1 MRHLLTECQQKL
13 SSNLREH
20 LTDEEYDAFKAQL
33 DGAMKLVEDKGAT
46 VEAAAIT
53 ARYDDIK
60 EKLRRYETRQ
70 VEYKKQPNVILL
82 IVDALKVS
90 PTSLYSL
97 ALSSFPNPF
106 FLSLT
111 LCPSLSIYLSI
122 SPSICL
128 SLSVCLSVCPLHLAL
143 NCSFASI

>member
-1 MRHLLTECQQKL
+1 M
-13 SSNLREH
+13 REH

-46 VEAAAIT
+46 VEAATIT

-97 ALSSFPNPF
+97 ALSSFPYPF

-111 LCPSLSIYLSI
+111 LCPSLFIYPSVYLFLSV
-122 SPSICL
+122 
-128 SLSVCLSVCPLHLAL
+128 SLSAP
-143 NCSFASI
+143 

>member
-33 DGAMKLVEDKGAT
+33 DGAMKFVEDEFAT

-97 ALSSFPNPF
+97 ALSSFPYPF

-111 LCPSLSIYLSI
+111 LCPSLFIYPSVYLFLSV
-122 SPSICL
+122 
-128 SLSVCLSVCPLHLAL
+128 SLSAP
-143 NCSFASI
+143 

>member
-46 VEAAAIT
+46 VEAATIT

-90 PTSLYSL
+90 PTL
-97 ALSSFPNPF
+97 
-106 FLSLT
+106 LT
-111 LCPSLSIYLSI
+111 NAIIYIYLS
-122 SPSICL
+122 L
-128 SLSVCLSVCPLHLAL
+128 SAP
-143 NCSFASI
+143 

>member
-1 MRHLLTECQQKL
+1 M
-13 SSNLREH
+13 REH

-33 DGAMKLVEDKGAT
+33 DGAMKFVEDEFAT

-97 ALSSFPNPF
+97 TLSSLPNPIC
-106 FLSLT
+106 LS
-111 LCPSLSIYLSI
+111 LCPSIYI
-122 SPSICL
+122 YL
-128 SLSVCLSVCPLHLAL
+128 SLSVCLSVCHFNLAL